1 MSNYVTMQQLN
12 SFLPLRIF
20 LIVTNCL
27 TEKYFER
34 LTLGESWTSG
44 AQWSG
49 TKGAEEEYW

>member
-1 MSNYVTMQQLN
+1 MYISCMSNYVTMQQLN

-34 LTLGESWTSG
+34 LTLGES
-44 AQWSG
+44 
-49 TKGAEEEYW
+49 